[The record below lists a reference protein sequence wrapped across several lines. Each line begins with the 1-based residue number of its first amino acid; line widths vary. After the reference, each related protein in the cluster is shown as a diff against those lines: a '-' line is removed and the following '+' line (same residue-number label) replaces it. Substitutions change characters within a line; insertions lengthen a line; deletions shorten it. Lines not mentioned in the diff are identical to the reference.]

1 MLFVHDKK
9 NQKTY
14 TYFNMSWKSEKQL
27 WNELLE
33 ENSSLRKQIKQYSNL
48 EGKLKSLLV
57 STYEKV
63 GDKIKS
69 TGRQGLTPEQIVEEL
84 KNDTDVGIEYYKSII
99 ALTVELLMRDK
110 IHIDERRNEKINE
123 LHNK

>member
-1 MLFVHDKK
+1 
-9 NQKTY
+9 
-14 TYFNMSWKSEKQL
+14 MSWKSEKQL

-69 TGRQGLTPEQIVEEL
+69 PGRQGLTPEQIVEEI
-84 KNDTDVGIEYYKSII
+84 KNDTDVGVEYYKSII
-99 ALTVELLMRDK
+99 ALTIELLMRDK

-123 LHNK
+123 LLNK

>member
-1 MLFVHDKK
+1 
-9 NQKTY
+9 
-14 TYFNMSWKSEKQL
+14 MSWKSEKQL

-69 TGRQGLTPEQIVEEL
+69 PGRQGLTPEQIVEEI
-84 KNDTDVGIEYYKSII
+84 KNDTEVGVEYYKSII

-123 LHNK
+123 LLNK

>member
-1 MLFVHDKK
+1 
-9 NQKTY
+9 
-14 TYFNMSWKSEKQL
+14 MSWKSEKQL

-69 TGRQGLTPEQIVEEL
+69 PGRQGLTPEQIVEEI
-84 KNDTDVGIEYYKSII
+84 KNDTEEGVEYYKSII
-99 ALTVELLMRDK
+99 ALTIELLMRDK

-123 LHNK
+123 LLNK

>member
-1 MLFVHDKK
+1 
-9 NQKTY
+9 
-14 TYFNMSWKSEKQL
+14 MSWKSEKQL

-69 TGRQGLTPEQIVEEL
+69 PGRQGLTPEQIVEEI
-84 KNDTDVGIEYYKSII
+84 KNDTEVGVEYYKSII
-99 ALTVELLMRDK
+99 ALTIELLMRDK

-123 LHNK
+123 LLNK

>member
-1 MLFVHDKK
+1 
-9 NQKTY
+9 
-14 TYFNMSWKSEKQL
+14 MSWKSEKQL
-27 WNELLE
+27 WNELLK

-69 TGRQGLTPEQIVEEL
+69 PGRQGLTPEQIVEEI
-84 KNDTDVGIEYYKSII
+84 KNDTDVGIEYYRAII
-99 ALTVELLMRDK
+99 ALTVEMLMRDR
-110 IHIDERRNEKINE
+110 IHLDERRNEKINE
-123 LHNK
+123 LLNK

>member
-1 MLFVHDKK
+1 
-9 NQKTY
+9 
-14 TYFNMSWKSEKQL
+14 MSWKSEKQL
-27 WNELLE
+27 WNGLLE

-69 TGRQGLTPEQIVEEL
+69 PGRQGLTPEQIVQEV
-84 KNDTDVGIEYYKSII
+84 KNDTDVGIEYYRAII
-99 ALTVELLMRDK
+99 ALTVEMLMRDR
-110 IHIDERRNEKINE
+110 IHLDERRNEKIDE
-123 LHNK
+123 LLNK